1 MFQNSVF
8 KLSVDTK
15 KWWKAAFVRAE
26 KTMAQT
32 ALAML
37 PASAMISE
45 VDWKVVLSTAA
56 LAGIASILTSV
67 VGIPEVQEE

>member
-8 KLSVDTK
+8 KVSVDTK

-45 VDWKVVLSTAA
+45 VDWKVDHWLWTYSRSGERNENYTG
-56 LAGIASILTSV
+56 AG
-67 VGIPEVQEE
+67 G